1 MGILDYITQNFVLIF
16 ELVGLL
22 FLSFIS
28 VHINGETK
36 KITRVTILVLFLES
50 LATYIELWTQSFET
64 LSIARPLLT
73 SVKYALYPIALIL
86 CMQIISPISKDNKVK
101 FSIIAIPATIS
112 IPFYLTSQWT
122 WIIFF
127 YNDLNYYCGGP
138 LKLWPYVVFA
148 FYLIVFIVQNILYLK
163 NLDNKSKLVVLFIL
177 LGPLVGVGLYFAT
190 VQNADYSPIFAS
202 TIVLYYTFTYI
213 YRAGIDTLTGLYNRQ
228 SFYQDMKHLTKKA
241 AIVSIDMNELKY
253 YNDTF
258 GHYKGDEALKAVSE
272 VLISGCKE
280 HGKAYRVGGDEFVII
295 YNNLSESEVIKN
307 VEDMKNVLSQTEY
320 SCAFGY
326 AMKEEKTAH
335 DTLIEADEAMY
346 KDKKNMKKERAS

>member
-122 WIIFF
+122 
-127 YNDLNYYCGGP
+127 
-138 LKLWPYVVFA
+138 
-148 FYLIVFIVQNILYLK
+148 
-163 NLDNKSKLVVLFIL
+163 
-177 LGPLVGVGLYFAT
+177 
-190 VQNADYSPIFAS
+190 
-202 TIVLYYTFTYI
+202 
-213 YRAGIDTLTGLYNRQ
+213 
-228 SFYQDMKHLTKKA
+228 
-241 AIVSIDMNELKY
+241 
-253 YNDTF
+253 
-258 GHYKGDEALKAVSE
+258 
-272 VLISGCKE
+272 
-280 HGKAYRVGGDEFVII
+280 
-295 YNNLSESEVIKN
+295 
-307 VEDMKNVLSQTEY
+307 
-320 SCAFGY
+320 
-326 AMKEEKTAH
+326 
-335 DTLIEADEAMY
+335 
-346 KDKKNMKKERAS
+346 